1 MYDYILKRS
10 KRKTISIR
18 IDDTCQIVVRAPMK
32 LSRKEIDKTVAEH
45 TEWIEKHM
53 PEAQRRMERAAKITP
68 ALIKELSIQAKK
80 EIPPLV
86 ARYAA
91 IMGVEPTGIKITSA
105 RKRFGSCNGK
115 NSLCFS
121 CLLMLY
127 PKEAI
132 ECVVVHELAH
142 IKHHNHSP
150 SFYGFIDRVMP
161 DYRIRESLLRKTPNM
176 K

>member
-1 MYDYILKRS
+1 MDA
-10 KRKTISIR
+10 KTKSIV
-18 IDDTCQIVVRAPMK
+18 IGLVSAF
-32 LSRKEIDKTVAEH
+32 
-45 TEWIEKHM
+45 
-53 PEAQRRMERAAKITP
+53 AAVMI
-68 ALIKELSIQAKK
+68 I
-80 EIPPLV
+80 
-86 ARYAA
+86 
-91 IMGVEPTGIKITSA
+91 IMLFFTITGIKITSA

-161 DYRIRESLLRKTPNM
+161 DYRIRESLLRKTPDM